1 MPVQK
6 VGNHVA
12 NAFLSQ
18 LELIWL
24 TSRLQISKMSKNCFF
39 FGEKFQE
46 SMGKGIL
53 VANLATGFQN
63 WVIDTRKL
71 GALAYLCCA
80 IFCAIF

>member
-1 MPVQK
+1 MAHIQAANLQNVQK
-6 VGNHVA
+6 MV
-12 NAFLSQ
+12 
-18 LELIWL
+18 
-24 TSRLQISKMSKNCFF
+24 F

>member
-1 MPVQK
+1 
-6 VGNHVA
+6 
-12 NAFLSQ
+12 
-18 LELIWL
+18 
-24 TSRLQISKMSKNCFF
+24 
-39 FGEKFQE
+39 
-46 SMGKGIL
+46 MGKGIL